1 MLDKNGKL
9 FGKINIIDLL
19 IILVIIAAAVFV
31 GLRFFGGNDNDMGT
45 PQHIRATFFADD
57 APALLI
63 GKGVMGTP
71 VIDYDNANYLG
82 SLTGYD
88 TEDAYTYA
96 YDSESGECVKVP
108 EVNRC
113 FLTITYEGDG
123 YVTEDAMYV
132 NGFQYSVGGTS
143 VIRAGQIRVQCRL
156 ASIEVL
162 D

>member
-1 MLDKNGKL
+1 MIDNNGKL

-19 IILVIIAAAVFV
+19 IVLVLIAAIVFV

-57 APALLI
+57 APALLV
-63 GKGVMGTP
+63 GKGVMDTP

-82 SLTGYD
+82 SLTGYE
-88 TEDAYTYA
+88 TEDAYAYD
-96 YDSESGECVKVP
+96 YDSETGEVVQVP
-108 EVNRC
+108 VVNRC
-113 FLTITYEGDG
+113 FLTITFEGDG
-123 YVTEDAMYV
+123 YVTESAMYI
-132 NGFQYSVGGTS
+132 NGFEYSVGGTS
-143 VIRAGQIRVQCRL
+143 VVRAGQVRVQARL